1 MRIVW
6 LIVLLLV
13 VGAGYYAYIR
23 MERVPPVVGTLT
35 SPAFA
40 GAEYHH
46 LFRFNDDASGVRRVH
61 IWLEAGGK
69 TYELAEQEYPGNT
82 LTGAE
87 LSLEREIEVVVK
99 PKELG
104 LGDGQAR
111 LMAEATD
118 YSWLANT
125 TQVQIP
131 LSIDT
136 TPPRASLL
144 TGLTYVR
151 RGGSELA
158 VYTVEEGVE
167 KNGIQTGNAFFPGFV
182 DPGDAKRRVAFFA
195 IPTDAPQG
203 VKPVLLATDR
213 AGNEAKIALVTSLLE
228 RSFPADTI
236 TLTDDF
242 MSAKVA
248 ELLTG
253 FTGSPL
259 DGYLKINR
267 ELRKENDAQ
276 VFELCKKSSVDRLW
290 SGPFLQMPNTHAGAK
305 FAERRSYVYQGKSV
319 DQQTHMGYDF
329 ASTSHADVPAAND
342 GVVVFAGPLGIY
354 GNAVIVDHGLGLFS
368 LYGHLSEIGVQNHSA
383 VVKGEALGKT
393 GTTGLAGGDHLHFAM
408 LLDGVFV
415 DPLEWF
421 DKKWLEDH
429 IEGKLSAKPPSGG

>member
-13 VGAGYYAYIR
+13 VGAGYYAYTR

-40 GAEYHH
+40 GSEYHH
-46 LFRFNDDASGVRRVH
+46 LFRFNDDGSGVRHVH

-99 PKELG
+99 SKELG

-131 LSIDT
+131 LAIDT
-136 TPPRASLL
+136 TPPRAPLL

-151 RGGSELA
+151 RG
-158 VYTVEEGVE
+158 
-167 KNGIQTGNAFFPGFV
+167 
-182 DPGDAKRRVAFFA
+182 
-195 IPTDAPQG
+195 
-203 VKPVLLATDR
+203 
-213 AGNEAKIALVTSLLE
+213 
-228 RSFPADTI
+228 
-236 TLTDDF
+236 
-242 MSAKVA
+242 
-248 ELLTG
+248 
-253 FTGSPL
+253 GSPL

-305 FAERRSYVYQGKSV
+305 FAERRSYVYQGKTV

-368 LYGHLSEIGVQNHSA
+368 LYGHLPGIGVRSHSA